1 MTNRINIKIKYNGT
15 DLADLQ
21 PPVDTAILTIYGGM
35 LKAKFDAAASILDK
49 YNVQSLG
56 IMPTEKALDGT
67 IEVTDFNHLNM
78 DLAPFDLS
86 AEIA

>member
-21 PPVDTAILTIYGGM
+21 SPVDTAILTIYGGM
-35 LKAKFDAAASILDK
+35 LKAKFDAASSVLNK

-56 IMPTEKALDGT
+56 IMATEKSLDGT
-67 IEVTDFNHLNM
+67 VELSDFKYLNA
-78 DLAPFDLS
+78 DLKPFDLS